1 MSFKMNFSEIYKYMI
16 RFLIIAALLFNGAV
30 SSAFADVRIKDV
42 VSLQSARENQI
53 MGYGLVAGLNGTGD
67 SLRNSPFTEAS
78 MKSMLD
84 QLGIGRT
91 NDQFRTKNMAAVL
104 VTAKLPAFANKG
116 TKIDVNIASIGD
128 ASSLAGGTLIFTPL
142 YGGDGE
148 IYASAQGGL
157 IVSGFSAEGDGAS
170 ITQSTPTSARIPN
183 GGIVE
188 VSAPGDLNS
197 EDYLVLQLLN
207 PDFDTAI
214 SITDKINK
222 YTKNKFNQE
231 LAAEL
236 SHQAIG
242 VKIPDSI
249 SPTRFFASIGKLSIT
264 PDMPARIVVDERT
277 GTVVIG
283 SEVQVSTVAITHG
296 GLTVSVTEAPEVSQP
311 QPFSDGQTVVLPNTQ
326 IDVFQQE
333 GSVGIV
339 KGPSLEQLVNGLNM
353 MGAKPSGII
362 AILQAMKTSGALQAE
377 LIVQ

>member
-1 MSFKMNFSEIYKYMI
+1 MRFNK
-16 RFLIIAALLFNGAV
+16 RFLNVFKFVITATLLINGAV
-30 SSAFADVRIKDV
+30 SSAFAEVRIKDV

-104 VTAKLPAFANKG
+104 VTAKLPPFANKG

-128 ASSLAGGTLIFTPL
+128 ASSLSGGTLIFTPL

-157 IVSGFSAEGDGAS
+157 VVSGFSAEGDAAS

-197 EDYLVLQLLN
+197 EDVLVLQLLN

-214 SITDKINK
+214 SITDRINK
-222 YTKNKFNQE
+222 YTKSKFNAE
-231 LAAEL
+231 LASEL

-242 VKIPDSI
+242 VKIPDTV
-249 SPTRFFASIGKLSIT
+249 SPTRFFASIGRLSIK
-264 PDMPARIVVDERT
+264 PDTPARIVVDERT

-296 GLTVSVTEAPEVSQP
+296 GLTVSVTETPEASQP
-311 QPFSDGQTVVLPNTQ
+311 KPFSNGETVVLPKTQ

>member
-1 MSFKMNFSEIYKYMI
+1 MILKATFKSISVW
-16 RFLIIAALLFNGAV
+16 ALALVLCAFGVGA
-30 SSAFADVRIKDV
+30 AFADVRIKDI

-91 NDQFRTKNMAAVL
+91 NDDFRTKNMAAVL
-104 VTAKLPAFANKG
+104 VTAKLPPFANKG

-128 ASSLAGGTLIFTPL
+128 ASSLVGGTLIFTPL

-157 IVSGFSAEGDGAS
+157 VVSGFSAEGDGANL
-170 ITQSTPTSARIPN
+170 TQSTPTSARIPN

-188 VSAPGDLNS
+188 VSAPGDLNG
-197 EDYLVLQLLN
+197 EEFLVLQLIN
-207 PDFDTAI
+207 PDFDTAV
-214 SITDKINK
+214 SITDRINR
-222 YTKNKFNQE
+222 YTKSQFNIE

-236 SHQAIG
+236 SHQAVG
-242 VKIPDSI
+242 VQIPDGV
-249 SPTRFFASIGKLSIT
+249 SPTRFFAGIGKLNIA

-283 SEVQVSTVAITHG
+283 SDVQVSTVAITHG
-296 GLTVSVTEAPEVSQP
+296 GLTVSVTETPKASQP
-311 QPFSDGQTVVLPNTQ
+311 QPFSNGETVVLPETT
-326 IDVFQQE
+326 IEVFQDDS
-333 GSVGIV
+333 SVGIV
-339 KGPSLEQLVNGLNM
+339 KGPTLEQLVNGLNM
-353 MGAKPSGII
+353 MGAKPAGII
-362 AILQAMKTSGALQAE
+362 AILQAMKSSGALQAE

>member
-1 MSFKMNFSEIYKYMI
+1 MRIVGFLKHIFSV
-16 RFLIIAALLFNGAV
+16 FLATALLVNSVVNF
-30 SSAFADVRIKDV
+30 AFAEVRIKDV

-91 NDQFRTKNMAAVL
+91 NDEFRTKNMAAVL
-104 VTAKLPAFANKG
+104 VTAKLPPFANKG

-128 ASSLAGGTLIFTPL
+128 ASSLSGGTLIFTPL

-148 IYASAQGGL
+148 IYASAQGSL
-157 IVSGFSAEGDGAS
+157 VVSGFSAEGDGAA

-197 EDYLVLQLLN
+197 EDFLVLQLMN

-214 SITDKINK
+214 SITDRINK
-222 YTKNKFNQE
+222 YTKSHFKKE

-242 VKIPDSI
+242 VKIPDTI
-249 SPTRFFASIGKLSIT
+249 SPTRFFARIGKLSIT
-264 PDMPARIVVDERT
+264 PDIPARIVVDERT

-296 GLTVSVTEAPEVSQP
+296 GLTVSVTEEPEASQP
-311 QPFSDGQTVVLPNTQ
+311 KPFSEGQTVVLPRTQ
-326 IDVFQQE
+326 IDVFQQD

>member
-1 MSFKMNFSEIYKYMI
+1 MKLKRNFLYMI
-16 RFLIIAALLFNGAV
+16 RVLIAATLLINGVV
-30 SSAFADVRIKDV
+30 SSAFGEVRIKDV

-157 IVSGFSAEGDGAS
+157 VVSGFSAEGDAAS

-197 EDYLVLQLLN
+197 EDYLVLQLMN

-214 SITDKINK
+214 SITDRINK
-222 YTKNKFNQE
+222 YTKSKFKSE

-242 VKIPDSI
+242 VKIPDSV
-249 SPTRFFASIGKLSIT
+249 SPTRFFASIGRLSIT
-264 PDMPARIVVDERT
+264 PDTPARIVVDERT

-296 GLTVSVTEAPEVSQP
+296 GLTVSVTETPEASQP

>member
-1 MSFKMNFSEIYKYMI
+1 MRFKRNSLYII
-16 RFLIIAALLFNGAV
+16 RVLITATLLINGAV
-30 SSAFADVRIKDV
+30 SSAFAEVRIKDV

-157 IVSGFSAEGDGAS
+157 VVSGFSAEGDAAS

-197 EDYLVLQLLN
+197 EDYLVLQLMN

-214 SITDKINK
+214 SITDRINK
-222 YTKNKFNQE
+222 YTKSKFKSE

-242 VKIPDSI
+242 VKIPDSV
-249 SPTRFFASIGKLSIT
+249 SPTRFFASIGRLSIT
-264 PDMPARIVVDERT
+264 PDTPARIVVDERT

-296 GLTVSVTEAPEVSQP
+296 GLTVSVTETPEASQP